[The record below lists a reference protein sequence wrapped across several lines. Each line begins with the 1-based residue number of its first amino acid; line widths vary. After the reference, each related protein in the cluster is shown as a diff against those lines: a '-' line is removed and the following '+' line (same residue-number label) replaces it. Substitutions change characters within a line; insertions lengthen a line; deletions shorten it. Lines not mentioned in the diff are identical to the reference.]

1 MATTSSSNYSTS
13 LAFIRNLPPS
23 TTSET
28 LLAYFNMRYQSS
40 IIDAKVFRDP
50 GTGAPSGC
58 GMLTFLTSHDQDA
71 MSFVTTKRFCILD
84 GVQVDVVRFLSKKE
98 QELVDAHAAGA
109 NDSHLRLIRPRRRI
123 IDDRVMSRCMLFVG
137 NLRPKITR
145 DVLVTYFSQFGKV
158 VQAVAKRK
166 RSGHGY
172 FGFVTFASE
181 ESLDAA
187 LLLDSEDDE
196 QNEEAVHEILGVKVQ
211 ARRAKKLMSPNK

>member
-1 MATTSSSNYSTS
+1 MATTSSSNYTTS

-58 GMLTFLTSHDQDA
+58 GMLTFLTSHEDA
-71 MSFVTTKRFCILD
+71 MSFLNTKRFCILD
-84 GVQVDVVRFLSKKE
+84 GVQVDVVRFLSKEE
-98 QELVDAHAAGA
+98 QELVDAHVAGA

-137 NLRPKITR
+137 NLRPKITQ

-158 VQAVAKRK
+158 VQAVTKCK

-196 QNEEAVHEILGVKVQ
+196 QNEEALHEILGVKVQ